1 MMLYQGLR
9 VERFYWEL
17 VNMARK
23 IILLSISVLFST
35 LSVNYKV
42 LVASTIMIVFL
53 RLQIKLAP
61 YKLKLHNKLEFNE
74 ISTGTF
80 TMFTILIF
88 EFADKQIQIFN
99 FLVLLACKYTLYDNI
114 KYSVINEYTFYI
126 VLELLNDSK

>member
-61 YKLKLHNKLEFNE
+61 YKLKLHNKLEYNE

-88 EFADKQIQIFN
+88 EFADKQIQVFN
-99 FLVLLACKYTLYDNI
+99 FLVLLACKYILYGNF
-114 KYSVINEYTFYI
+114 KYSAIDEYTFYI

>member
-1 MMLYQGLR
+1 
-9 VERFYWEL
+9 
-17 VNMARK
+17 MARK

-88 EFADKQIQIFN
+88 EFADKQIQVFN
-99 FLVLLACKYTLYDNI
+99 FLVLLACKYILYGNI
-114 KYSVINEYTFYI
+114 KYSAFNEYTFYI